1 LASASQRSSTGRRPL
16 MPFTLKVAIFI
27 YRILPANRG
36 GCDRISLRQR
46 LGETRNYPPTTR

>member
-1 LASASQRSSTGRRPL
+1 

-46 LGETRNYPPTTR
+46 EMRDYSRQPGNATM